1 MICKKCGY
9 EWACK
14 SRMSYATCPMCLRK
28 TKNNEVAVVQGI
40 VTENKLINLRQTY
53 KKWVEET
60 KADWDTEADGEIEI
74 PSYEEWLSRTK

>member
-1 MICKKCGY
+1 
-9 EWACK
+9 
-14 SRMSYATCPMCLRK
+14 MCLRK